1 MEEIQTQASGRLL
14 ILTVMGAI
22 DRRRAEQL
30 VEQIVV
36 RVHTN
41 RARLVLLDVSG
52 AAIGSE
58 VADLLVFT
66 AEVTQLL
73 GARIILSGLSAQISQ
88 KLVETGVHLDKITAV
103 GDLHGGIEEA
113 ERLLGYKV
121 VPLGNSPS
129 SGDRPPLQCE
139 A

>member
-1 MEEIQTQASGRLL
+1 
-14 ILTVMGAI
+14 MGAI
-22 DRRRAEQL
+22 NRWRAEQL

-41 RARLVLLDVSG
+41 RARLVLLDISG
-52 AAIGSE
+52 APAISSD
-58 VADLLVFT
+58 VADLVVFT

-73 GARIILSGLSAQISQ
+73 GARMIVSGLSAQISQ
-88 KLVETGVHLDKITAV
+88 KLVETGVHLGKITAV

-129 SGDRPPLQCE
+129 SGDPPPLQCE